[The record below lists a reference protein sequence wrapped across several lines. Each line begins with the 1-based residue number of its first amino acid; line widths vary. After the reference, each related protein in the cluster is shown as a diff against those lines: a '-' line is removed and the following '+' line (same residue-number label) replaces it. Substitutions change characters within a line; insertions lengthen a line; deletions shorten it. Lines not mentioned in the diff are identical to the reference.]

1 MKNFIKDIAI
11 GIVSLALVA
20 TLVIPNTLFGEDSNI
35 TNTTTST
42 VTSTNTN
49 TNTNVNT
56 NNNTIASTATNTN
69 NNNNVNT
76 TTINQTTNATNT
88 NNNTNINTT
97 NSTSN
102 VTSNITQTQDVTN
115 NSTITSVGT
124 NTNTNTN
131 TSTNTNLST
140 NNSTSNNTNT
150 NTSSNI
156 NKNTNTNIS
165 NTTSSIDTK
174 NTNNSSNTNIN
185 TSTSNNNNT
194 SVSRNDSTQKVT
206 QRIKTAPP
214 SAIAPSIM
222 SYSQDLCTT
231 GASSA
236 VQTQF
241 FGIST
246 GRSVRDEN
254 CETLKLS
261 KGLYDMG
268 MKVAAVA
275 LLCGESTGKV
285 HRAMK
290 MAGTPCPYNG
300 LIGTEAQAAWDEN
313 QEDRPDWDQVKKEQA
328 SHEFKAYTKP
338 KFCKKY
344 PTHKICTNS

>member
-1 MKNFIKDIAI
+1 MIKNLREFAI
-11 GIVSLALVA
+11 IGVALISVSSLLLA
-20 TLVIPNTLFGEDSNI
+20 EDSNI

-42 VTSTNTN
+42 STVTSNNTN
-49 TNTNVNT
+49 NNT
-56 NNNTIASTATNTN
+56 NNNTITSTSVATN

-76 TTINQTTNATNT
+76 STITTSAT
-88 NNNTNINTT
+88 NNNTNTT
-97 NSTSN
+97 TSTSD
-102 VTSNITQTQDVTN
+102 VTSNITQTQNVTN
-115 NSTITSVGT
+115 NNTSAITS
-124 NTNTNTN
+124 
-131 TSTNTNLST
+131 TSTASNTNL
-140 NNSTSNNTNT
+140 
-150 NTSSNI
+150 
-156 NKNTNTNIS
+156 
-165 NTTSSIDTK
+165 
-174 NTNNSSNTNIN
+174 NTNNSSNVNTN
-185 TSTSNNNNT
+185 TSNSTSSVSTESVNQNTNQNTNLNTNNNNNT

-241 FGIST
+241 FGVST

-300 LIGTEAQAAWDEN
+300 LIGAEAQAAWDEN

>member
-1 MKNFIKDIAI
+1 MIKNLREYAIMGIALI
-11 GIVSLALVA
+11 SVSGLLLA
-20 TLVIPNTLFGEDSNI
+20 EDSNI

-49 TNTNVNT
+49 NNT
-56 NNNTIASTATNTN
+56 NNNTINSTSVATN

-76 TTINQTTNATNT
+76 STITTTAT
-88 NNNTNINTT
+88 NNNTTT
-97 NSTSN
+97 STSN
-102 VTSNITQTQDVTN
+102 VTSDITQTQNVTNNTTSAITSNSTASNTNLNTN
-115 NSTITSVGT
+115 NST
-124 NTNTNTN
+124 
-131 TSTNTNLST
+131 NLNT
-140 NNSTSNNTNT
+140 NNSTSTSSVTTENLNTNT
-150 NTSSNI
+150 NQ
-156 NKNTNTNIS
+156 NTNI
-165 NTTSSIDTK
+165 K
-174 NTNNSSNTNIN
+174 
-185 TSTSNNNNT
+185 NNNNT

-241 FGIST
+241 FGVST

-254 CETLKLS
+254 CERLKNS
-261 KGLYDMG
+261 KALYDMG

-275 LLCGESTGKV
+275 LLCENPGVWRS
-285 HRAMK
+285 M
-290 MAGTPCPYNG
+290 MQAGTPCPYKG
-300 LIGTEAQAAWDEN
+300 KIGEEARIAWEQN
-313 QEDRPDWDQVKKEQA
+313 PEERPDWEDVKKELA
-328 SHEFKAYTKP
+328 THEFKAYTKP

-344 PTHKICTNS
+344 PTHKICTDS

>member
-1 MKNFIKDIAI
+1 VIKNLREFAI
-11 GIVSLALVA
+11 IGVAVISVSSLLLA
-20 TLVIPNTLFGEDSNI
+20 EDSNI

-42 VTSTNTN
+42 STVTSN
-49 TNTNVNT
+49 NT
-56 NNNTIASTATNTN
+56 NNNTNNNTVNSTSSATNTN
-69 NNNNVNT
+69 NNTNVNN
-76 TTINQTTNATNT
+76 TTISQTTNATNT
-88 NNNTNINTT
+88 NTNNNTI

-102 VTSNITQTQDVTN
+102 VTSAITQTQNVTN
-115 NSTITSVGT
+115 NSTVASTSVGT
-124 NTNTNTN
+124 NTNVNTN
-131 TSTNTNLST
+131 SNTN
-140 NNSTSNNTNT
+140 NSNNTNT
-150 NTSSNI
+150 NNSTSISSVSTDSVNQ
-156 NKNTNTNIS
+156 NTNQ
-165 NTTSSIDTK
+165 
-174 NTNNSSNTNIN
+174 NTNVNTNQN
-185 TSTSNNNNT
+185 NSN

-206 QRIKTAPP
+206 QRVKSPPP

-300 LIGTEAQAAWDEN
+300 LIGAEAQVAWNEN

>member
-1 MKNFIKDIAI
+1 MIKNLREYAI
-11 GIVSLALVA
+11 IGVALISVSSLLLA
-20 TLVIPNTLFGEDSNI
+20 EDSNI

-49 TNTNVNT
+49 NNT
-56 NNNTIASTATNTN
+56 NNNTINSTSVATN

-76 TTINQTTNATNT
+76 STITTTAT
-88 NNNTNINTT
+88 NNNTTT
-97 NSTSN
+97 STSN
-102 VTSNITQTQDVTN
+102 VTSDITQTQNVTNNTTSAITSNSTASNTNLNTN
-115 NSTITSVGT
+115 NST
-124 NTNTNTN
+124 
-131 TSTNTNLST
+131 NLNT
-140 NNSTSNNTNT
+140 NNSTSTSSVSTENVNTNT
-150 NTSSNI
+150 NQ
-156 NKNTNTNIS
+156 
-165 NTTSSIDTK
+165 
-174 NTNNSSNTNIN
+174 NTNIN
-185 TSTSNNNNT
+185 NNNNT

-241 FGIST
+241 FGVSS

-254 CETLKLS
+254 CERLKNS
-261 KGLYDMG
+261 KALYDMG

-275 LLCGESTGKV
+275 LLCENPGVWRS
-285 HRAMK
+285 M
-290 MAGTPCPYNG
+290 MQAGTPCPYKG
-300 LIGTEAQAAWDEN
+300 KIGEEARIAWEQN
-313 QEDRPDWDQVKKEQA
+313 PEDRPDWEDVKKELA
-328 SHEFKAYTKP
+328 THEFKAYTKP

>member
-1 MKNFIKDIAI
+1 VIKNLQEFAI
-11 GIVSLALVA
+11 IGVALISVSSLLLA
-20 TLVIPNTLFGEDSNI
+20 EDSNI

-42 VTSTNTN
+42 STVTSNNTN
-49 TNTNVNT
+49 NNT
-56 NNNTIASTATNTN
+56 NNNTITSTSVATN

-76 TTINQTTNATNT
+76 STITTNATN
-88 NNNTNINTT
+88 NNTNTT
-97 NSTSN
+97 TSTSD
-102 VTSNITQTQDVTN
+102 VTSNITQTQNVTN
-115 NSTITSVGT
+115 NNTSAITS
-124 NTNTNTN
+124 
-131 TSTNTNLST
+131 TSTASNTNL
-140 NNSTSNNTNT
+140 
-150 NTSSNI
+150 
-156 NKNTNTNIS
+156 
-165 NTTSSIDTK
+165 
-174 NTNNSSNTNIN
+174 NTNNSSNVNTN
-185 TSTSNNNNT
+185 TSNSTSSVSTESVNQNTNQNTNLNTNNNNST

-241 FGIST
+241 FGVST

>member
-1 MKNFIKDIAI
+1 VIKNLREYAIMGIALI
-11 GIVSLALVA
+11 SVSSLLLA
-20 TLVIPNTLFGEDSNI
+20 EDSNI

-49 TNTNVNT
+49 NNT
-56 NNNTIASTATNTN
+56 NNNTINSTSVATN

-76 TTINQTTNATNT
+76 STITTTAT
-88 NNNTNINTT
+88 NNNTTT
-97 NSTSN
+97 STSN
-102 VTSNITQTQDVTN
+102 VTSDITQTQNVTNNTTSAITSNSTASNTNLNTN
-115 NSTITSVGT
+115 NST
-124 NTNTNTN
+124 
-131 TSTNTNLST
+131 NLNT
-140 NNSTSNNTNT
+140 NNSTSTSSVSTENINTNT
-150 NTSSNI
+150 NQ
-156 NKNTNTNIS
+156 
-165 NTTSSIDTK
+165 
-174 NTNNSSNTNIN
+174 NTNIN
-185 TSTSNNNNT
+185 NNNNT

-241 FGIST
+241 FGVST

-254 CETLKLS
+254 CERLKNS
-261 KGLYDMG
+261 KALYDMG

-275 LLCGESTGKV
+275 LLCENPGVWRS
-285 HRAMK
+285 M
-290 MAGTPCPYNG
+290 MQAGTPCPYKG
-300 LIGTEAQAAWDEN
+300 KIGEEARIAWEQN
-313 QEDRPDWDQVKKEQA
+313 PEERPDWEDVKKELA
-328 SHEFKAYTKP
+328 THEFKAYTKP

-344 PTHKICTNS
+344 PTHKICTDS

>member
-1 MKNFIKDIAI
+1 MIKNLREFAI
-11 GIVSLALVA
+11 IGVALISVSSLLLA
-20 TLVIPNTLFGEDSNI
+20 EDSNI

-42 VTSTNTN
+42 STVTSNNTN
-49 TNTNVNT
+49 NNT
-56 NNNTIASTATNTN
+56 NNNTITSTSVATN

-76 TTINQTTNATNT
+76 STITTNATN
-88 NNNTNINTT
+88 NNTNTT
-97 NSTSN
+97 TSTSD
-102 VTSNITQTQDVTN
+102 VTSNITQTQNVTN
-115 NSTITSVGT
+115 NNTSAITS
-124 NTNTNTN
+124 
-131 TSTNTNLST
+131 TSTASNTNL
-140 NNSTSNNTNT
+140 
-150 NTSSNI
+150 
-156 NKNTNTNIS
+156 
-165 NTTSSIDTK
+165 
-174 NTNNSSNTNIN
+174 NTNNSSNVNTN
-185 TSTSNNNNT
+185 TSNSTSSVSTESVNQNTNQNTNLNTNNNNST

>member
-1 MKNFIKDIAI
+1 MGIALI
-11 GIVSLALVA
+11 SVSSLLLA
-20 TLVIPNTLFGEDSNI
+20 EDSNI

-49 TNTNVNT
+49 NNT
-56 NNNTIASTATNTN
+56 NNNTINSTSVATN

-76 TTINQTTNATNT
+76 STITTTAT
-88 NNNTNINTT
+88 NNNTTT
-97 NSTSN
+97 STSN
-102 VTSNITQTQDVTN
+102 VTSDITQTQNVTNNTTSAITSNSTASNTNLNTN
-115 NSTITSVGT
+115 NST
-124 NTNTNTN
+124 
-131 TSTNTNLST
+131 NLNT
-140 NNSTSNNTNT
+140 NNSTSTSSVSTENINTNT
-150 NTSSNI
+150 NQ
-156 NKNTNTNIS
+156 
-165 NTTSSIDTK
+165 
-174 NTNNSSNTNIN
+174 NTNIN
-185 TSTSNNNNT
+185 NNNNT

-241 FGIST
+241 FGVST

-254 CETLKLS
+254 CERLKNS
-261 KGLYDMG
+261 KALYDMG

-275 LLCGESTGKV
+275 LLCENPGVWRS
-285 HRAMK
+285 M
-290 MAGTPCPYNG
+290 MQAGTPCPYKG
-300 LIGTEAQAAWDEN
+300 KIGEEARIAWEQN
-313 QEDRPDWDQVKKEQA
+313 PEDRPDWEDVKKELA
-328 SHEFKAYTKP
+328 THEFKAYTKP

-344 PTHKICTNS
+344 PTHKICTDS

>member
-1 MKNFIKDIAI
+1 VIKNLREFAII
-11 GIVSLALVA
+11 GIALVSISSLLLA
-20 TLVIPNTLFGEDSNI
+20 EDSNI

-42 VTSTNTN
+42 VTSNNTN
-49 TNTNVNT
+49 ANTNVNT
-56 NNNTIASTATNTN
+56 NNNTVNSTSTATNTN
-69 NNNNVNT
+69 SNTNVNQT
-76 TTINQTTNATNT
+76 VINQTTTARNTNINT
-88 NNNTNINTT
+88 NNNTT
-97 NSTSN
+97 TSN
-102 VTSNITQTQDVTN
+102 VTSNITQNQNVIND
-115 NSTITSVGT
+115 STISSTSVGT
-124 NTNTNTN
+124 NTNLNTN
-131 TSTNTNLST
+131 T
-140 NNSTSNNTNT
+140 STSNNTNS
-150 NTSSNI
+150 NSSN
-156 NKNTNTNIS
+156 NVNTNTNDSTSNSTVNSSNQNS
-165 NTTSSIDTK
+165 NTNV
-174 NTNNSSNTNIN
+174 NTNN
-185 TSTSNNNNT
+185 SNNNNT

-206 QRIKTAPP
+206 QRIKSAPP

-300 LIGTEAQAAWDEN
+300 LIGAEAQVAWNEN
-313 QEDRPDWDQVKKEQA
+313 QEDRPDWDQIKKEQT
-328 SHEFKAYTKP
+328 SQEFKAYTKP

-344 PTHKICTNS
+344 PTHKICTDF

>member
-1 MKNFIKDIAI
+1 VIKNLREFAI
-11 GIVSLALVA
+11 IGVALISVSSLLLA
-20 TLVIPNTLFGEDSNI
+20 EDSNI

-42 VTSTNTN
+42 STVTSNNTN
-49 TNTNVNT
+49 NNT
-56 NNNTIASTATNTN
+56 NNNTITSTSVATN

-76 TTINQTTNATNT
+76 STITTNATN
-88 NNNTNINTT
+88 NNTNTT
-97 NSTSN
+97 TSTSD
-102 VTSNITQTQDVTN
+102 VTSNITQTQNVTN
-115 NSTITSVGT
+115 NNTSAITS
-124 NTNTNTN
+124 
-131 TSTNTNLST
+131 TSTASNTNL
-140 NNSTSNNTNT
+140 
-150 NTSSNI
+150 
-156 NKNTNTNIS
+156 
-165 NTTSSIDTK
+165 
-174 NTNNSSNTNIN
+174 NTNNSSNVNTN
-185 TSTSNNNNT
+185 TSNSTSSVSTESVNQNTNQNTNLNTNNNNNT

-241 FGIST
+241 FGVST

>member
-1 MKNFIKDIAI
+1 
-11 GIVSLALVA
+11 
-20 TLVIPNTLFGEDSNI
+20 
-35 TNTTTST
+35 
-42 VTSTNTN
+42 
-49 TNTNVNT
+49 
-56 NNNTIASTATNTN
+56 
-69 NNNNVNT
+69 
-76 TTINQTTNATNT
+76 
-88 NNNTNINTT
+88 
-97 NSTSN
+97 
-102 VTSNITQTQDVTN
+102 
-115 NSTITSVGT
+115 
-124 NTNTNTN
+124 
-131 TSTNTNLST
+131 
-140 NNSTSNNTNT
+140 
-150 NTSSNI
+150 
-156 NKNTNTNIS
+156 
-165 NTTSSIDTK
+165 
-174 NTNNSSNTNIN
+174 
-185 TSTSNNNNT
+185 
-194 SVSRNDSTQKVT
+194 
-206 QRIKTAPP
+206 
-214 SAIAPSIM
+214 M

-241 FGIST
+241 FGVST

-300 LIGTEAQAAWDEN
+300 LIGAEAQAAWDEN
-313 QEDRPDWDQVKKEQA
+313 QEDRPDWDQIKKEQA

>member
-1 MKNFIKDIAI
+1 MIKNLREFAI
-11 GIVSLALVA
+11 IGVALISVSSLLLA
-20 TLVIPNTLFGEDSNI
+20 EDSNI

-42 VTSTNTN
+42 STVTSNNTN
-49 TNTNVNT
+49 NNT
-56 NNNTIASTATNTN
+56 NNNTITSTSVATN

-76 TTINQTTNATNT
+76 STITTNATN
-88 NNNTNINTT
+88 NNTNTT
-97 NSTSN
+97 TSTSD
-102 VTSNITQTQDVTN
+102 VTSNITQTQNVTN
-115 NSTITSVGT
+115 NNTSAITS
-124 NTNTNTN
+124 
-131 TSTNTNLST
+131 TSTASNTNL
-140 NNSTSNNTNT
+140 
-150 NTSSNI
+150 
-156 NKNTNTNIS
+156 
-165 NTTSSIDTK
+165 
-174 NTNNSSNTNIN
+174 NTNNSSNVNTN
-185 TSTSNNNNT
+185 TSNSTSSVSTESVNQNTNQNTNLNTNNNNNT

-206 QRIKTAPP
+206 QRIKTPPP

-241 FGIST
+241 FGVST

>member
-1 MKNFIKDIAI
+1 
-11 GIVSLALVA
+11 
-20 TLVIPNTLFGEDSNI
+20 
-35 TNTTTST
+35 
-42 VTSTNTN
+42 
-49 TNTNVNT
+49 
-56 NNNTIASTATNTN
+56 
-69 NNNNVNT
+69 
-76 TTINQTTNATNT
+76 
-88 NNNTNINTT
+88 
-97 NSTSN
+97 
-102 VTSNITQTQDVTN
+102 
-115 NSTITSVGT
+115 
-124 NTNTNTN
+124 
-131 TSTNTNLST
+131 
-140 NNSTSNNTNT
+140 
-150 NTSSNI
+150 
-156 NKNTNTNIS
+156 
-165 NTTSSIDTK
+165 
-174 NTNNSSNTNIN
+174 
-185 TSTSNNNNT
+185 
-194 SVSRNDSTQKVT
+194 
-206 QRIKTAPP
+206 
-214 SAIAPSIM
+214 M

-300 LIGTEAQAAWDEN
+300 LIGAEAQVAWNEN
-313 QEDRPDWDQVKKEQA
+313 QEDRPDWDQIKKEQA
-328 SHEFKAYTKP
+328 SQEFKAYTKP

>member
-1 MKNFIKDIAI
+1 VIKNLREFAI
-11 GIVSLALVA
+11 IGVALISVSSLLLA
-20 TLVIPNTLFGEDSNI
+20 EDSNI

-42 VTSTNTN
+42 STSTVTSNNTN
-49 TNTNVNT
+49 TNTN
-56 NNNTIASTATNTN
+56 NNTVNSTATNTNINTN

-102 VTSNITQTQDVTN
+102 VTSNITQTQNVTN
-115 NSTITSVGT
+115 DSTITSVGT
-124 NTNTNTN
+124 NTNTN
-131 TSTNTNLST
+131 TNTNLST

-156 NKNTNTNIS
+156 NKSTNTNIS

-194 SVSRNDSTQKVT
+194 SISKNDSTQKVT

-241 FGIST
+241 FGVST

>member
-1 MKNFIKDIAI
+1 VIKNLREFAI
-11 GIVSLALVA
+11 IGVALISVSSLLLA
-20 TLVIPNTLFGEDSNI
+20 EDSNI

-42 VTSTNTN
+42 STVTSNNTN
-49 TNTNVNT
+49 NNT
-56 NNNTIASTATNTN
+56 NNNTITSTSVATN

-76 TTINQTTNATNT
+76 STITTNATN
-88 NNNTNINTT
+88 NNTNTT
-97 NSTSN
+97 TSTSD
-102 VTSNITQTQDVTN
+102 VTSNITQTQNVTN
-115 NSTITSVGT
+115 NNTSAITSA
-124 NTNTNTN
+124 
-131 TSTNTNLST
+131 STASNTNL
-140 NNSTSNNTNT
+140 
-150 NTSSNI
+150 
-156 NKNTNTNIS
+156 
-165 NTTSSIDTK
+165 
-174 NTNNSSNTNIN
+174 NTNNSSNVNTN
-185 TSTSNNNNT
+185 TSNSTSSVSTESVNQNTNQNTNLNTNNNNNT

-241 FGIST
+241 FGVST

>member
-1 MKNFIKDIAI
+1 MIKNLREFAI
-11 GIVSLALVA
+11 IGVALISVSSLLLA
-20 TLVIPNTLFGEDSNI
+20 EDSNI

-42 VTSTNTN
+42 STVTSN
-49 TNTNVNT
+49 NT
-56 NNNTIASTATNTN
+56 NNNTNNNTVNSTSSATNTN
-69 NNNNVNT
+69 NNTNINNT
-76 TTINQTTNATNT
+76 TISQTTNATNT
-88 NNNTNINTT
+88 NNNTNTT
-97 NSTSN
+97 TSTSN

-115 NSTITSVGT
+115 NSTIASTSVGT
-124 NTNTNTN
+124 NTNVNTN
-131 TSTNTNLST
+131 
-140 NNSTSNNTNT
+140 
-150 NTSSNI
+150 
-156 NKNTNTNIS
+156 S
-165 NTTSSIDTK
+165 NT
-174 NTNNSSNTNIN
+174 NSSNNVNAN
-185 TSTSNNNNT
+185 TSTSTSAVSTESVNQNTNQNTNVNTNQNNSN

-206 QRIKTAPP
+206 QRVKSPPP

-300 LIGTEAQAAWDEN
+300 LIGAEAQVAWNEN
-313 QEDRPDWDQVKKEQA
+313 QEDRPDWNQIKKKQ
-328 SHEFKAYTKP
+328 SSQEFKAYTKP

>member
-1 MKNFIKDIAI
+1 VIKNLREYAI
-11 GIVSLALVA
+11 IGVALISVSSLLLA
-20 TLVIPNTLFGEDSNI
+20 EDSNI

-49 TNTNVNT
+49 NNT
-56 NNNTIASTATNTN
+56 NNNTINSTSVATN

-76 TTINQTTNATNT
+76 STITTTAT
-88 NNNTNINTT
+88 NNNTTT
-97 NSTSN
+97 STST
-102 VTSNITQTQDVTN
+102 VTSDITQTQNVTNNTTSAITSNSTASNTNLNTN
-115 NSTITSVGT
+115 NST
-124 NTNTNTN
+124 
-131 TSTNTNLST
+131 NLNT
-140 NNSTSNNTNT
+140 NNSTSTSSVTTENVNTNT
-150 NTSSNI
+150 NQ
-156 NKNTNTNIS
+156 
-165 NTTSSIDTK
+165 
-174 NTNNSSNTNIN
+174 NTNIN
-185 TSTSNNNNT
+185 NNNST

-241 FGIST
+241 FGVSS

-254 CETLKLS
+254 CERLKNS
-261 KGLYDMG
+261 KALYDMG

-275 LLCGESTGKV
+275 LLCENPGVWRS
-285 HRAMK
+285 M
-290 MAGTPCPYNG
+290 MQAGTPCPYKG
-300 LIGTEAQAAWDEN
+300 KIGEEARIAWEQN
-313 QEDRPDWDQVKKEQA
+313 PEDRPDWEDVKKELA
-328 SHEFKAYTKP
+328 THEFKAYTKP

-344 PTHKICTNS
+344 PTHKICTDS